1 MLHIIVGVILALL
14 GAVGFIIGFIGAA
27 SDPAG
32 ASHWGYLLPGAATV
46 LLGIALAV
54 WG

>member
-1 MLHIIVGVILALL
+1 MLHIIVGVMLALL
-14 GAVGFIIGFIGAA
+14 GAVGLIVGFIGAA

-32 ASHWGYLLPGAATV
+32 ASHWGYLLPGTATV